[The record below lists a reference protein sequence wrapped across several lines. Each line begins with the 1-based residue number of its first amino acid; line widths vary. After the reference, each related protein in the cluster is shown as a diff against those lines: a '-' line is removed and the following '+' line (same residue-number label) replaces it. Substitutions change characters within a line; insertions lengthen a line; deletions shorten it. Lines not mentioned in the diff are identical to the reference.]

1 MIDSVGGPQR
11 MNNFLATLNLPTVN
25 NKNLKVME
33 RRAGEMI
40 EKFADENMANE
51 SQKAF
56 RDEMREVAAQGMDSN
71 ADSFDKELGVAI
83 IEDEFKG

>member
-1 MIDSVGGPQR
+1 MYITLSYASMYYLINLCFFKAMIDSVGGPQR

-56 RDEMREVAAQGMDSN
+56 RDEMRCVY
-71 ADSFDKELGVAI
+71 L
-83 IEDEFKG
+83 

>member
-1 MIDSVGGPQR
+1 MQACISDKFMFFSKAMIDSVGGPQR
-11 MNNFLATLNLPTVN
+11 MNSFLATLNLPTVN

-40 EKFADENMANE
+40 EKFADENMADE

-56 RDEMREVAAQGMDSN
+56 RDEMRCVY
-71 ADSFDKELGVAI
+71 L
-83 IEDEFKG
+83 

>member
-40 EKFADENMANE
+40 EKFADKNMTSE

-56 RDEMREVAAQGMDSN
+56 KEEIMCFFIKCCYYQRNTLFE
-71 ADSFDKELGVAI
+71 SFW
-83 IEDEFKG
+83 

>member
-56 RDEMREVAAQGMDSN
+56 RDEMRCVYLYSCCYYQRNILLKSVLC
-71 ADSFDKELGVAI
+71 S
-83 IEDEFKG
+83 

>member
-33 RRAGEMI
+33 RRAGVMI
-40 EKFADENMANE
+40 EKFADKNMTSE

-56 RDEMREVAAQGMDSN
+56 REEMM
-71 ADSFDKELGVAI
+71 
-83 IEDEFKG
+83 

>member
-1 MIDSVGGPQR
+1 MIFFFIATIDSVGGPQR

-40 EKFADENMANE
+40 DKFADKNMTSE

-56 RDEMREVAAQGMDSN
+56 KEEMM
-71 ADSFDKELGVAI
+71 
-83 IEDEFKG
+83 